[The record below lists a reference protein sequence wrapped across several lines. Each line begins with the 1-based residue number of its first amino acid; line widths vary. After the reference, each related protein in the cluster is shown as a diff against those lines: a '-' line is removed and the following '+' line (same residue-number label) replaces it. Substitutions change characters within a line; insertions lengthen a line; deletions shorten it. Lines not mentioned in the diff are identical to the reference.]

1 MNNLEFDLP
10 KEKSSIIKVIGVG
23 GAGSNA
29 LNHMYQKGIKGVNFI
44 IANTDDQHLN
54 LSPIKT
60 KILLGPELTKGFGT
74 GADPEIGKRATEESI
89 AQIKEELG
97 HGTRMLFIA
106 AGMGKGTGTGGSPV
120 IAKIAKEM
128 GILTV
133 AIVTTPF
140 SMLGKS
146 AVRKAEDGIE
156 RLKENVDALIVVAND
171 KIIDVYGKLK
181 GSEAFAMADDIL
193 ANAAKGIA
201 EIITGAGI
209 HNTDFNDVRN
219 VLKDGGMTIM
229 GIGHARGETR
239 AKEAVMNALRSPLLS
254 DYDITGAQKALVNIS
269 YSEEYECTLD
279 EIGEIIEAVN
289 ESAQNDIEIIH
300 GTSVDNTLEDELAV
314 TVVVTGF
321 NKDKTIKKELQA
333 PKAEVISV
341 DQPVQ
346 SNEDNNDVIVVE
358 TEKQILI
365 DFGTSVMHQTSSER
379 DGYNSNDSLYS
390 NDTNSE
396 PDEISISIT
405 DAEETTF
412 VDQMGRFVQETDEE
426 KRRRMLSKISFD
438 INSPLK
444 STDHLELGLE
454 NLSDKS
460 KTLITDNFNLFKDN
474 NKFNTNLD

>member
-54 LSPIKT
+54 LSPIKS
-60 KILLGPELTKGFGT
+60 KILLGPELTKGLGT
-74 GADPEIGKRATEESI
+74 GADPEVGKRATEESL

-120 IAKIAKEM
+120 IAKIAKDM

-146 AVRKAEDGIE
+146 AVKKAEDGIE

-171 KIIDVYGKLK
+171 RILDIYGKLK

-229 GIGHARGETR
+229 GIGHAKGESR
-239 AKEAVMNALRSPLLS
+239 AKDAVVNALRSPLLS
-254 DYDITGAQKALVNIS
+254 DYDITCVQKALVNIS

-314 TVVVTGF
+314 TLVVTGF
-321 NKDKTIKKELQA
+321 NKEKTIKKDLHA
-333 PKAEVISV
+333 PKTKIIGVEIPTSALE
-341 DQPVQ
+341 
-346 SNEDNNDVIVVE
+346 EHNDVIVVE

-365 DFGTSVMHQTSSER
+365 DFGPSIMNQTTSDIEDYGLHSMQFQKDANLET
-379 DGYNSNDSLYS
+379 DD
-390 NDTNSE
+390 
-396 PDEISISIT
+396 ISISIT
-405 DAEETTF
+405 NAEETNF
-412 VDQMGRFVQETDEE
+412 VDQMGRFVEETDED

-438 INSPLK
+438 ISSPLK

-454 NLSDKS
+454 NISDKS
-460 KTLITDNFNLFKDN
+460 KTLVTDNFNLFKDN

>member
-29 LNHMYQKGIKGVNFI
+29 LNHMFQKGIKGVNFI

-54 LSPIKT
+54 LSPVKT
-60 KILLGPELTKGFGT
+60 KILLGPELTKGLGT
-74 GADPEIGKRATEESI
+74 GADPEIGRRATEESI

-146 AVRKAEDGIE
+146 AVVKAEEGIE

-171 KIIDVYGKLK
+171 KILEIYGKLK

-219 VLKDGGMTIM
+219 VLLDGGMTIM
-229 GIGHARGETR
+229 GIGHASGESR
-239 AKEAVMNALRSPLLS
+239 AKEAVMNALKSPLLS
-254 DYDITGAQKALVNIS
+254 DYDVTGAQKALVNIS
-269 YSEEYECTLD
+269 YSEEFECTLD

-289 ESAQNDIEIIH
+289 ESAKNDIEIIH
-300 GTSVDNTLEDELAV
+300 GTSVDNTLENELAV
-314 TVVVTGF
+314 TIVVTGF
-321 NKDKTIKKELQA
+321 NKDKVLKKEVQEE
-333 PKAEVISV
+333 KNEVIEVASPLK
-341 DQPVQ
+341 PVEQ
-346 SNEDNNDVIVVE
+346 ESSDIIVVE

-365 DFGTSVMHQTSSER
+365 DFGTPMHHMDDRNYDDHIVTHHEVAPQ
-379 DGYNSNDSLYS
+379 ND
-390 NDTNSE
+390 D
-396 PDEISISIT
+396 IMISIT
-405 DAEETTF
+405 DAEDTSF
-412 VDQMGRFVQETDEE
+412 VDQMGRFVEETDEE

-444 STDHLELGLE
+444 SSDYLELGIE
-454 NLSDKS
+454 NISEKS
-460 KTLITDNFNLFKDN
+460 KTLITDNMNLFRDN

>member
-54 LSPIKT
+54 MSPIKA
-60 KILLGPELTKGFGT
+60 KILLGPELTKGLGT

-120 IAKIAKEM
+120 VARIAREM

-146 AVRKAEDGIE
+146 AVKKAEEGIE

-171 KIIDVYGKLK
+171 QILSIYGKLK

-209 HNTDFNDVRN
+209 HNTDFNDVRS
-219 VLKDGGMTIM
+219 VLLDGGMTIM
-229 GIGHARGETR
+229 GIGHARGESR
-239 AKEAVMNALRSPLLS
+239 AKDAVMNALKSPLLS

-269 YSEEYECTLD
+269 YSEEFECTMD

-300 GTSVDNTLEDELAV
+300 GTSVDNTLEDEIAV
-314 TVVVTGF
+314 TIVVTGF
-321 NKDKTIKKELQA
+321 NKEKNLKKDVQEVKKEIISMD
-333 PKAEVISV
+333 KAAQNLHEET
-341 DQPVQ
+341 
-346 SNEDNNDVIVVE
+346 NEIIVVE
-358 TEKQILI
+358 NEKQILI
-365 DFGTSVMHQTSSER
+365 DFGTPVMHGENLSFDESS
-379 DGYNSNDSLYS
+379 YFQ
-390 NDTNSE
+390 NDTSQAH
-396 PDEISISIT
+396 DDISISIS

-412 VDQMGRFVQETDEE
+412 VDQMGRFVEETDEE

-444 STDHLELGLE
+444 STDHLELGIE
-454 NLSDKS
+454 TISDKS
-460 KTLITDNFNLFKDN
+460 KTLITDNLNLFKDN

>member
-1 MNNLEFDLP
+1 MNQLEFDLP

-54 LSPIKT
+54 MSPIKS
-60 KILLGPELTKGFGT
+60 KILLGPELTKGLGT

-120 IAKIAKEM
+120 IAKLAKEM

-140 SMLGKS
+140 TMLGKS
-146 AVRKAEDGIE
+146 AVKKAEDGIE
-156 RLKENVDALIVVAND
+156 KLKENVDALIVISND
-171 KIIDVYGKLK
+171 KIIEIYGKLK

-193 ANAAKGIA
+193 TNAAKGIA

-219 VLKDGGMTIM
+219 VLLDGGMTIM
-229 GIGHARGETR
+229 GIGHAAGESR
-239 AKEAVMNALRSPLLS
+239 ANEAVTNALKSPLLS
-254 DYDITGAQKALVNIS
+254 DYDITGAQKALVNIA

-279 EIGEIIEAVN
+279 EIGEIIEAVT
-289 ESAQNDIEIIH
+289 EAAQSDLEIIH
-300 GTSVDNTLEDELAV
+300 GTSIDNTLENELAV

-321 NKDKTIKKELQA
+321 NREKNLKKETLATQ
-333 PKAEVISV
+333 S
-341 DQPVQ
+341 QPVSFAQ
-346 SNEDNNDVIVVE
+346 PQPIAEPHTDNIIVVE
-358 TEKQILI
+358 SEKQILI
-365 DFGTSVMHQTSSER
+365 DFGVGNNTQFQPELSLF
-379 DGYNSNDSLYS
+379 DSPMQEEKE
-390 NDTNSE
+390 DIA
-396 PDEISISIT
+396 ISIS
-405 DAEETTF
+405 DADETMF
-412 VDQMGRFVQETDEE
+412 IDQMGRFVEETDEE
-426 KRRRMLSKISFD
+426 KRKRMLSKISFD
-438 INSPLK
+438 VTSPLN
-444 STDHLELGLE
+444 SSDHLDLGLE
-454 NLSDKS
+454 NISHKS
-460 KTLITDNFNLFKDN
+460 NTLITDNINLFKDN
-474 NKFNTNLD
+474 NKFNPNLD

>member
-1 MNNLEFDLP
+1 MNQLEFDLP

-29 LNHMYQKGIKGVNFI
+29 LNHMYQKGIRGVNFI
-44 IANTDDQHLN
+44 IANTDEQHLN
-54 LSPIKT
+54 MSPIKT
-60 KILLGPELTKGFGT
+60 KILLGPELTKGLGT
-74 GADPEIGKRATEESI
+74 GADPEVGKRATEESI

-106 AGMGKGTGTGGSPV
+106 AGMGKGTGTGGTPV

-140 SMLGKS
+140 TMLGKT
-146 AVRKAEDGIE
+146 AVKKAEDGIE

-171 KIIDVYGKLK
+171 KIIEIYGKLK

-193 ANAAKGIA
+193 ANAARGIA

-219 VLKDGGMTIM
+219 VLLDGGMTIM
-229 GIGHARGETR
+229 GIGHSKGETR
-239 AKEAVMNALRSPLLS
+239 AKEAVMNALKSPLLS

-289 ESAQNDIEIIH
+289 DSAQNDIEIIH
-300 GTSVDNTLEDELAV
+300 GTSVDNTLEDEIAV
-314 TVVVTGF
+314 TIVVTGF
-321 NKDKTIKKELQA
+321 NKEKNLKKETIESKKEIIAIDKQ
-333 PKAEVISV
+333 
-341 DQPVQ
+341 
-346 SNEDNNDVIVVE
+346 EDTAADIKNDVIIVDS
-358 TEKQILI
+358 EKQILI
-365 DFGTSVMHQTSSER
+365 DFGGSHL
-379 DGYNSNDSLYS
+379 SN
-390 NDTNSE
+390 TNSLFDHSPSQWVASE
-396 PDEISISIT
+396 EIASDEDISISIS
-405 DAEETTF
+405 DVEEPSLL
-412 VDQMGRFVQETDEE
+412 DRMGRLADETDDE
-426 KRRRMLSKISFD
+426 KRKRLMSNLSFD
-438 INSPLK
+438 VNSPLK
-444 STDHLELGLE
+444 SSDHLELGIE
-454 NLSDKS
+454 NIATNKS
-460 KTLITDNFNLFKDN
+460 KTMISDNLNLFKDN

>member
-1 MNNLEFDLP
+1 MNHLEFDMP

-54 LSPIKT
+54 MSPIKT
-60 KILLGPELTKGFGT
+60 KILLGPELTKGLGT

-120 IAKIAKEM
+120 IARLAKEM

-146 AVRKAEDGIE
+146 AVKKAEEGIDK
-156 RLKENVDALIVVAND
+156 LKENVDALIVISND
-171 KIIDVYGKLK
+171 KILEIYGSLK
-181 GSEAFAMADDIL
+181 GTEAFAMADDIL
-193 ANAAKGIA
+193 KNAAKGIA

-219 VLKDGGMTIM
+219 VLHDGGMTIM
-229 GIGHARGETR
+229 GIGHAQGEHR
-239 AKEAVMNALRSPLLS
+239 AIEAVNNALKSPLLS
-254 DYDITGAQKALVNIS
+254 DYNIKGAQKALVNIS
-269 YSEEYECTLD
+269 YSEANECTLS

-289 ESAQNDIEIIH
+289 EAAQNDIEIIH

-314 TVVVTGF
+314 TIVVTGF
-321 NKDKTIKKELQA
+321 NREKKIVTQNVSKKEVVNAANSQPIVE
-333 PKAEVISV
+333 PK
-341 DQPVQ
+341 
-346 SNEDNNDVIVVE
+346 NDYILVE
-358 TEKQILI
+358 SEKQIVI
-365 DFGTSVMHQTSSER
+365 DFGHPVNQEMDIFSYQENLDH
-379 DGYNSNDSLYS
+379 SNEFS
-390 NDTNSE
+390 N
-396 PDEISISIT
+396 PDNDLIQIT
-405 DAEETTF
+405 EADDTTF
-412 VDQMGRFVQETDEE
+412 IDQMGRFVEETDEQ

-438 INSPLK
+438 VNSPLH
-444 STDHLELGLE
+444 STDHVDFGLE
-454 NLSDKS
+454 PISNKS
-460 KTLITDNFNLFKDN
+460 NTLVTDNLNLFKDN

>member
-60 KILLGPELTKGFGT
+60 KILLGPELTKGLGT

-120 IAKIAKEM
+120 VAKIAKEM

-146 AVRKAEDGIE
+146 AVKKAEEGIE

-171 KIIDVYGKLK
+171 QILNIYGKLK

-209 HNTDFNDVRN
+209 HNTDFNDVRS
-219 VLKDGGMTIM
+219 VLLDGGMTIM
-229 GIGHARGETR
+229 GIGHASGEFR

-269 YSEEYECTLD
+269 YSEEYECTMD

-300 GTSVDNTLEDELAV
+300 GTSVDNTLEDEIAV
-314 TVVVTGF
+314 TIVVTGF
-321 NKDKTIKKELQA
+321 NKDKVLKKENQET
-333 PKAEVISV
+333 KKEVVSV
-341 DQPVQ
+341 DN
-346 SNEDNNDVIVVE
+346 SINNHIEESKDIIVVE
-358 TEKQILI
+358 SEKQILI
-365 DFGTSVMHQTSSER
+365 DFGTPSIYSNEGSYEDISSIYSE
-379 DGYNSNDSLYS
+379 DTLKSND
-390 NDTNSE
+390 DF
-396 PDEISISIT
+396 SISIT

-412 VDQMGRFVQETDEE
+412 VDQMGRFVEETDEE

-438 INSPLK
+438 VNSPLK
-444 STDHLELGLE
+444 SSDHMELGIE
-454 NLSDKS
+454 NISDKS
-460 KTLITDNFNLFKDN
+460 KTLITDNLNLFKDN

>member
-60 KILLGPELTKGFGT
+60 KILLGPELTKGLGT

-120 IAKIAKEM
+120 IARVAKEM

-146 AVRKAEDGIE
+146 AVLKAEDGIE

-171 KIIDVYGKLK
+171 KILEIYGKLK

-219 VLKDGGMTIM
+219 VLLDGGMTIM
-229 GIGHARGETR
+229 GIGHASGESR
-239 AKEAVMNALRSPLLS
+239 AKDAVMNALKSPLLS
-254 DYDITGAQKALVNIS
+254 DYDVTGAQKALVNIS
-269 YSEEYECTLD
+269 YSEEYECTLE
-279 EIGEIIEAVN
+279 EIGEIIQAVN
-289 ESAQNDIEIIH
+289 DSAQNDIEIIH

-314 TVVVTGF
+314 TIVVTGF
-321 NKDKTIKKELQA
+321 NKDKVLKKEVQ
-333 PKAEVISV
+333 EVKKEIVSFNKPIYQKIEESK
-341 DQPVQ
+341 DI
-346 SNEDNNDVIVVE
+346 IVVE
-358 TEKQILI
+358 SEKQILI
-365 DFGTSVMHQTSSER
+365 DFGTSFMQDNEMTYVDDHGNYGQQ
-379 DGYNSNDSLYS
+379 SLS
-390 NDTNSE
+390 TE
-396 PDEISISIT
+396 DEISISIT

-412 VDQMGRFVQETDEE
+412 VDQMGRFVEETDEE

-438 INSPLK
+438 VNSPLK
-444 STDHLELGLE
+444 SSDHLELGIDNISE
-454 NLSDKS
+454 KS
-460 KTLITDNFNLFKDN
+460 KTLITDNLNLFKDN